1 MTDGRTPP
9 DAKAGDQ
16 PEVIPQLE
24 LRGSPA
30 ERVRA
35 IDAAIIR
42 LEVLRGSLSGEPV
55 RPRPFEVQGPYINA
69 PVWPWFAAGWFLGA
83 VCVLMFSVAWWW
95 S

>member
-1 MTDGRTPP
+1 MTDGRTGTGSNS
-9 DAKAGDQ
+9 AGQ

-24 LRGSPA
+24 LRGSVT
-30 ERVRA
+30 EKLRA

-42 LEVLRGSLSGEPV
+42 LEVLRGSLAGEPA
-55 RPRPFEVQGPYINA
+55 RPGPSELQGPYINA

-83 VCVLMFSVAWWW
+83 ICVLMFVIAWWW